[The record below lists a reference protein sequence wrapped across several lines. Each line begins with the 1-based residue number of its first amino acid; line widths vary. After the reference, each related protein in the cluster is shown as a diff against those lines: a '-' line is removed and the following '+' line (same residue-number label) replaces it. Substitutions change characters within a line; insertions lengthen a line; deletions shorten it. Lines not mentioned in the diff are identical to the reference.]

1 MVGIYPLWEARKG
14 IWGVSP
20 ALPGRD
26 ALLMRPDLHC
36 YRSRPSW
43 QEKQGLDR
51 QLPYSLDHRTAGRRV
66 LAVYVLLSYIRPQ
79 GLCRSTASKC
89 TLRKTYRRPA
99 PTHDISQLNCS
110 IILYLSAKSSRETV
124 MNSHLRAT
132 TTLDRVDGLFGSEL
146 DNVSLFES
154 YPRPVRL
161 TAL

>member
-20 ALPGRD
+20 SLTGRD

-51 QLPYSLDHRTAGRRV
+51 QLPYRLDHRTSWRRV

-79 GLCRSTASKC
+79 DLCSSTASKC

-99 PTHDISQLNCS
+99 QTHHISQVDCS
-110 IILYLSAKSSRETV
+110 NLSAKSSRETV
-124 MNSHLRAT
+124 IISHLRST

-146 DNVSLFES
+146 DNVSLFEC
-154 YPRPVRL
+154 
-161 TAL
+161 